1 MDRDTLIG
9 TMTDLLRMT
18 IVTQGGEEIVLAHDS
33 PLLGPNAIV
42 TSLGLVSFIMD
53 VEATLAD
60 EHGVEVTLVNEAALS
75 RSRSPFRSVE
85 ALADYVLE
93 LTGAA
98 PEAQAT
104 A

>member
-1 MDRDTLIG
+1 MEREVLIEK
-9 TMTDLLRMT
+9 MTELLRMT
-18 IVTQGGEEIVLAHDS
+18 IVTQGGEEIAVAAES
-33 PLLGPNAIV
+33 PLLGPDAIV

-60 EHGVEVTLVNEAALS
+60 EQGVEVTLVNEAALS

-85 ALADYVLE
+85 ALADYVIE

-98 PEAQAT
+98 PETAAT
-104 A
+104 